1 MVDLSYLFMILLEK
15 ISESAAK
22 QVSTMPVEQ
31 ADFAVKCRLLEEEL
45 LTLGLTEYKI
55 KKVYRKILYVTENK
69 IHEIEF
75 LCSKILM

>member
-1 MVDLSYLFMILLEK
+1 MIFLEK

-22 QVSTMPVEQ
+22 QVSNMPVEQ

-55 KKVYRKILYVTENK
+55 KKVFISLIVNDTYNNK
-69 IHEIEF
+69 INEIRF
-75 LCSKILM
+75 TCSKM